1 MVAHD
6 DYRPLVDALKTV
18 LQEHGLPQY
27 PSAFGRRVFTA
38 GQEIAMEFYSRGLA
52 EVVVEVLCAFPRVV
66 ERMSRAEAADP
77 TEFNCPCAASR
88 FVVVTR
94 SQPPSGVQYASHA
107 PTTSLRCRACQ
118 NSANEGGS
126 CLIGLWP
133 LPCGDAWRVL
143 GHRMVDVA
151 DQARR
156 RR

>member
-77 TEFNCPCAASR
+77 TEFNCPVCGKPVR
-88 FVVVTR
+88 
-94 SQPPSGVQYASHA
+94 
-107 PTTSLRCRACQ
+107 RCNAV
-118 NSANEGGS
+118 ATPFGGAV
-126 CLIGLWP
+126 C
-133 LPCGDAWRVL
+133 LPCANDKPPMPRLPEL
-143 GHRMVDVA
+143 GK
-151 DQARR
+151 
-156 RR
+156 